1 LLDYYYMNKKANKLE
16 INING
21 LIQLLNDET
30 LFNEFFEYC
39 KQKCCV
45 ENAVMII
52 MIIIKL
58 YYKYH

>member
-1 LLDYYYMNKKANKLE
+1 MNKKANKLE